1 LALVIQI
8 VLGLVVLGGL
18 VALFLSTKN
27 WHWTQVT
34 LVFFVFVSAIFA
46 MWCAAKTLDTAQ
58 AVRSKI
64 PGLEQ
69 QLAAAL
75 KQNEELRN
83 GTRETPGIL
92 ELAHQLHLKT
102 RARGRVWRGAQPA
115 AEPGA
120 EGSIDVNLAAQPHG
134 LDADTVVYAFE
145 TGPINAEGGRLYLG
159 EFKVSESRPDGVT
172 LQSIQLLDE
181 EHRQRLA
188 TSRANWSLYE
198 TMPTDDH
205 VHFAGLSEETMRQM
219 LPEETVEEFLRQG
232 TPATDDD
239 DQWHRKGFDAN
250 DQVVGPDKIADAVR
264 FEFDRPLRD
273 YTFLFGEL
281 MRERVVNI
289 AKISGLN
296 EDLKMLAA
304 AQQSAEALGR
314 FREQQKQMVAA
325 DLATMI
331 TDRKA
336 IEAYLALVQRALANA
351 KALVESELANN
362 SAQAQELTELQL
374 GRLRD
379 SSFAAP
385 ASAVF
390 TNR

>member
-1 LALVIQI
+1 
-8 VLGLVVLGGL
+8 
-18 VALFLSTKN
+18 
-27 WHWTQVT
+27 
-34 LVFFVFVSAIFA
+34 
-46 MWCAAKTLDTAQ
+46 
-58 AVRSKI
+58 
-64 PGLEQ
+64 
-69 QLAAAL
+69 
-75 KQNEELRN
+75 
-83 GTRETPGIL
+83 L